1 MYRDIG
7 GDTSHLPGSCSPSPY
22 LGCCSLAWASTGCS
36 LASWCNVQGNSRCAL
51 RWVRGGGQVLRLVL
65 GKGLKLALAGSALGL
80 CAAFAVARML
90 AAALSELPAQEPLVV
105 LGLTASLASVA
116 MFACWLPA
124 RRAAS
129 LDPMVALRR
138 E

>member
-1 MYRDIG
+1 MVRRETG
-7 GDTSHLPGSCSPSPY
+7 PRGRPGP
-22 LGCCSLAWASTGCS
+22 
-36 LASWCNVQGNSRCAL
+36 AL
-51 RWVRGGGQVLRLVL
+51 R
-65 GKGLKLALAGSALGL
+65 SNN
-80 CAAFAVARML
+80 
-90 AAALSELPAQEPLVV
+90 ALSELPAQEPLVV

>member
-1 MYRDIG
+1 MCAG
-7 GDTSHLPGSCSPSPY
+7 ALP
-22 LGCCSLAWASTGCS
+22 
-36 LASWCNVQGNSRCAL
+36 RE
-51 RWVRGGGQVLRLVL
+51 
-65 GKGLKLALAGSALGL
+65 GSALGL

-90 AAALSELPAQEPLVV
+90 AAALSELPAHEPLVV

-116 MFACWLPA
+116 MFACWVPA

-138 E
+138 K